1 MDNKKG
7 WAGILVD
14 KGFLVLVAC
23 AFVAALGGLKWL
35 VDLTGIS
42 ESTVA
47 ILLLAVFYIQMRN
60 RIQKLESRLQAL
72 GAEAPIVPA
81 PADR

>member
-1 MDNKKG
+1 MDNNKG
-7 WAGILVD
+7 WAEILVD
-14 KGFLVLVAC
+14 KGFLVLVAFG
-23 AFVAALGGLKWL
+23 FVAAFGGLKWL

-60 RIQKLESRLQAL
+60 RIQKLESRLKAL
-72 GAEAPIVPA
+72 DEEAPIVPT
-81 PADR
+81 PAER